1 MKVALF
7 RPTLALLDSVLLH
20 YVPDPPQYHPPF
32 TLGFMRKNEVW
43 VQLDEG
49 NPKVKEMVARA
60 RAAAAAEGK

>member
-1 MKVALF
+1 
-7 RPTLALLDSVLLH
+7 
-20 YVPDPPQYHPPF
+20 
-32 TLGFMRKNEVW
+32 MRKNEVW